1 MRMCYYVCMTE
12 NPAKNHPL
20 VQTAIEFA
28 TAAHESI
35 GQRRKYSDEPYIVH
49 PLHVMDL
56 LLAHAVNAVTPEM
69 LAAAA
74 CHDTVEDTPVTI
86 EQVRVE
92 LGDKVGDLV
101 GWLTDVSQPE
111 HGNRKTRK
119 EMDLVHTSQA
129 PAQAH
134 TIKCADIVSNAPS
147 ITEHNPGFARK
158 WLAEAAAI
166 LAVCSDADPGVLA
179 EAQRVVQECLNS
191 SWHSCT
197 VMAMN
202 TNPICKHATNM

>member
-1 MRMCYYVCMTE
+1 MPLCYYVCMTK

-20 VQTAIEFA
+20 VQKAIEFA

-56 LLAHAVNAVTPEM
+56 LLEHAVNAVTPEM

-74 CHDTVEDTPVTI
+74 LHDTLEDTPITM
-86 EQVRVE
+86 EQIQDEFGAQVA
-92 LGDKVGDLV
+92 DLV
-101 GWLTDVSQPE
+101 SDLTDVSVPSD
-111 HGNRKTRK
+111 GPRRVRKAI
-119 EMDLVHTSQA
+119 DLVHTAAAS
-129 PAQAH
+129 AQAH

-191 SWHSCT
+191 SWLSCT
-197 VMAMN
+197 VMTMSI
-202 TNPICKHATNM
+202 TTL